1 MRLLFV
7 ENRYVTW
14 LWERIAAGL
23 AADGHEIH
31 WLVQNPAFAPAAA
44 NVHVLPFPRAGQ
56 PGNSR
61 EAEHHP
67 LLRRDRTR
75 RYFGMTAAQQG
86 AYWSAI
92 DARLDAIAP
101 DVVFG
106 EPTQFHELITIE
118 LARRRRIPYLYS
130 SATRYPTGRTVFHAY
145 DTIETLGGSGDELAA
160 DDAQRMRDDVVNRRV
175 VPTYMAAREASPLQR
190 NLRHWRD
197 RARVTTGWLG
207 GERFV
212 TPSPWR
218 KLTLEV
224 RRRAMTRRWDALAVP
239 ALPAGLAGRPWALYA
254 MQMQPESNID
264 VWGNP
269 WSDQT
274 RIIREAADALAAIG
288 GVLVVKPNP
297 KSKYE
302 ITRPLCE
309 LVREHG
315 GIVALAHPTPMQPV
329 FQAAP
334 AVLGVTGTVTV
345 EGVLAGK
352 PVGVLGRHR
361 MSRYPGVTRLE
372 SPAGIADL
380 VRAALRGEATVAAP
394 EAAAALLA
402 RLHAGSYPGTMFD
415 PLNQPELG
423 TDSNIADLVA
433 AFRGILGFLA
443 REWTGAQDEIIRVR
457 DAIVFDSAG

>member
-31 WLVQNPAFAPAAA
+31 WLVQNPSFAPAAA
-44 NVHVLPFPRAGQ
+44 NVHVLPFPRAGEH
-56 PGNSR
+56 GNEL
-61 EAEHHP
+61 EAEQHP

-118 LARRRRIPYLYS
+118 LARRRNIPYLYS

-145 DTIETLGGSGDELAA
+145 DTIETLGGSGDVLSPAE
-160 DDAQRMRDDVVNRRV
+160 AQRMREDVVNRRV
-175 VPTYMAAREASPLQR
+175 VPTYMAARRTTPAR
-190 NLRHWRD
+190 RIWRHWRD

-212 TPSPWR
+212 TPSPLR
-218 KLTLEV
+218 KLRLEV
-224 RRRAMTRRWDALAVP
+224 RRRAMTRRWDALA
-239 ALPAGLAGRPWALYA
+239 ASTLPAGHAGRPWALYA

-274 RIIREAADALAAIG
+274 RIIREAADALAGMG
-288 GVLVVKPNP
+288 GFLVVKPNP

-315 GIVALAHPTPMQPV
+315 GIVALAHSTPMQPL

-334 AVLGVTGTVTV
+334 AVLGVTGTVTM
-345 EGVLAGK
+345 EAVLAGK

-372 SPAGIADL
+372 SPAGIAGL
-380 VRAALRGEATVAAP
+380 VHAALRGEATVASP
-394 EAAAALLA
+394 ESAAALLS
-402 RLHAGSYPGTMFD
+402 RLHAESYPGTMFD

-423 TDSNIADLVA
+423 TDANIADLVA

-443 REWTGAQDEIIRVR
+443 TEWADAHDEIIRVR
-457 DAIVFDSAG
+457 DAIVFDSAV